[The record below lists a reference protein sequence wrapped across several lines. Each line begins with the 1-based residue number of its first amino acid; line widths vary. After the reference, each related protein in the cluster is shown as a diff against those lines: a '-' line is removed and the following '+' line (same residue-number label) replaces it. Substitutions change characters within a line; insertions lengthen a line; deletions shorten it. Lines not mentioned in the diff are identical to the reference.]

1 MATKGTAAK
10 SATGAAM
17 SKYDVEVV
25 ARLQKLEAKMEE
37 VSRIIIE
44 RYSPD
49 GSASAEERVEDLIQ
63 TLKAAFPGK
72 LQDL

>member
-1 MATKGTAAK
+1 
-10 SATGAAM
+10 
-17 SKYDVEVV
+17 
-25 ARLQKLEAKMEE
+25 MEE

>member
-17 SKYDVEVV
+17 SKYDVEVE

-49 GSASAEERVEDLIQ
+49 GSASAEERVENLIQ